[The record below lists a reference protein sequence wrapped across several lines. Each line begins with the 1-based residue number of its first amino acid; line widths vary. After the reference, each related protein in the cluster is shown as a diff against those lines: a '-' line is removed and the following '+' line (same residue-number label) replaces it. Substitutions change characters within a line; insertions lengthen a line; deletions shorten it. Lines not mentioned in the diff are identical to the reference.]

1 MRFFYTL
8 FIVWL
13 ICLSANAQTYDLHTV
28 VPLDPAVRTGVL
40 PNGLTYYVRKN
51 SKPEHRAELRLVVNA
66 GSVLETDQQQGLA
79 HFCEH
84 MAFNGTANFRKSEL
98 VDFLERTGMRFG
110 ADLNAYTSFDETVYM
125 LQIPTDTERIFLK
138 GMQVLQDWAQAVSF
152 EDEEIDNERG
162 VVVEEWRLGQ
172 GAAERMQRQYY
183 PVLFHDS
190 RYAERLPIGK
200 KDIVEHAPYDTL
212 RNFYK
217 TWYRPD
223 LMAVVAVGDFDPAKV
238 EALIKEKFS
247 SLKNPLDKKIRT
259 VYPVPDH
266 PQLLVSI
273 TSDKEATY
281 SSVSVEYKLPPSV
294 IMTIDDYRTALL
306 SELFGTMSDH
316 RYSELVQQADPPFTY
331 GSSAYGSLVRS
342 KSSFG
347 SFAMVK
353 NNGVERGLLA
363 LLSEN
368 ERILRFGFAPSE
380 FERAKKEI
388 LRNTERAYN
397 EREKT
402 ESRNLTSKYVRLY
415 LNEEPAP
422 GIEWEYNIRKELLT
436 GIMVEE
442 VNALAGKW
450 ISNGANCVIGI
461 SQPQKDGITIPS
473 EERIREI
480 FKNSKVQ
487 QLTPY
492 IDKTIDKA
500 LIEKLP
506 ASSKVTK
513 ESKIPSYSITQW
525 ILGNGVKVILKPT
538 DFKNDEVLLNGY
550 SWGGTSR
557 YEDSDYMSAMY
568 STAITANS
576 GIGDWDA
583 VTLEKFL
590 SDKVVSVSPSVSE
603 LQQNISG
610 NAAASD
616 VETMLQLVYLYFSS
630 PRKDS
635 IAFQSTMAQQL
646 AFLQNQ
652 HASPEATF
660 RDTIQM
666 VMSQHNFRFQP
677 VDAKKLQLVN
687 PDRAFEIYR
696 ELFSAPAGWTFVL
709 VGNFDLDKLRPLIE
723 MYLGGI
729 DGGKNKLTYRDLEIV
744 PPTGKIEKIVKIG
757 SEPKSA
763 VRVIFSGLFDYDRT
777 HRNEVNA
784 LLRLINMKLRETM
797 REDMGGVYGVS
808 ITPSLRH
815 YPQER
820 YQLTL
825 SFGCAPDR
833 AEQLTSAALAVID
846 SIKRNGCNDDDLLK
860 VKEQLLKERELNLQ
874 QNNFWLSAIVQ
885 SEMNAEDV
893 LELGAFQQQVES
905 FTSADFKRLA
915 SQYFTGDN
923 VARFILYPSE

>member
-1 MRFFYTL
+1 MRFFHTL
-8 FIVWL
+8 LIIWL
-13 ICLSANAQTYDLHTV
+13 FCLAANAQQYDLHTV
-28 VPLDPAVRTGVL
+28 VPLDPAVTTGVL

-51 SKPEHRAELRLVVNA
+51 SKPEHRAELRLVVNT

-125 LQIPTDTERIFLK
+125 LQIPTDTEKIFLK
-138 GMQVLQDWAQAVSF
+138 GLQVLQDWAQAVSF
-152 EDEEIDNERG
+152 EDEEIDKERG

-183 PVLFHDS
+183 PVLFYNS

-200 KDIVEHAPYDTL
+200 KDIIEHAPYDTL

-247 SLKNPLDKKIRT
+247 SLKNPLNKKLRT

-266 PQLLVSI
+266 QQLLVSI
-273 TSDKEATY
+273 TSDREATY
-281 SSVSVEYKLPPSV
+281 TAVSVEYKLPRLE
-294 IMTIDDYRTALL
+294 IRTIDDYRNALL

-331 GSSAYGSLVRS
+331 GSSAYSSLVRS
-342 KSSFG
+342 KSTFG

-353 NNGVERGLLA
+353 DNGVERGLQA
-363 LLSEN
+363 LLAEN
-368 ERILRFGFAPSE
+368 ERILRFGFTPSE
-380 FERAKKEI
+380 FERAKREI
-388 LRNTERAYN
+388 LRNAERSYN

-402 ESRNLTSKYVRLY
+402 ESRNLTAEYVRLY
-415 LNEEPAP
+415 LNQEPAP
-422 GIEWEYNIRKELLT
+422 GIEWEYNIRKALLA
-436 GIMVEE
+436 GVLVEE

-461 SQPQKDGITIPS
+461 SQPQKDGISIPS

-480 FKNSKVQ
+480 FENCKEQ

-506 ASSKVTK
+506 LASKVM
-513 ESKIPSYSITQW
+513 EENKIPSYNITQW
-525 ILGNGVKVILKPT
+525 MLANGVKVILKPT
-538 DFKNDEVLLNGY
+538 DFKNDEVLMNGY

-557 YEDSDYMSAMY
+557 YDDSDFMSAMY
-568 STAITANS
+568 STTITANS
-576 GIGDWDA
+576 GIGNYDA

-603 LQQNISG
+603 LQQTISG
-610 NAAASD
+610 NAAAYD
-616 VETMLQLVYLYFSS
+616 IETMLQLVYLYFTS

-635 IAFQSTMAQQL
+635 VAFQSTMAQHL

-677 VDAKKLQLVN
+677 VDASKLQLVN

-709 VGNFDLDKLRPLIE
+709 VGNFDPDKLRPLIE

-729 DGGKNKLTYRDLEIV
+729 DGGKSKLTYRTLHIV
-744 PPTGKIEKIVKIG
+744 PPTGKIEKTVKIG

-763 VRVIFSGLFDYDRT
+763 VRVIFSGLFDFDRA

-784 LLRLINMKLRETM
+784 LLRLMNMKLRETM
-797 REDMGGVYGVS
+797 REDMSGVYGVS
-808 ITPSLRH
+808 ISPSLRH
-815 YPQER
+815 YPEER
-820 YQLTL
+820 YQMTL

-833 AEQLTSAALAVID
+833 AEQLIVAALAVMD
-846 SIKRNGCNDDDLLK
+846 SIKRNGCNADDLLK
-860 VKEQLLKERELNLQ
+860 VKEQLLKERELNLK

-885 SEMNAEDV
+885 SEMNGEDI
-893 LELGAFQQQVES
+893 LELEAFQQQVES

-915 SQYFTGDN
+915 SQYFKDDN
-923 VARFILYPSE
+923 VARFILYPAD